1 MGSHAP
7 YFKGETMTKVEIQK
21 AAAKYASAAKGYLQ
35 RSGIDED
42 GYGYIGT
49 PTSPHIVEAIGASYH
64 TAFVVVREGKA
75 DVSFVISRDCKS
87 DTIEVDKT
95 HMGLAIDNIKSTAG
109 AMGRRIKF
117 QPVQTAA
124 EQEATEE
131 KNLAYEI
138 RKAMRKR

>member
-7 YFKGETMTKVEIQK
+7 YFKGEIMTRIEIQK
-21 AAAKYASAAKGYLQ
+21 AAAKYATAAKGYLK

-49 PTSPHIVEAIGASYH
+49 PTSSHIVEAIGAAYH
-64 TAFVVVREGKA
+64 TAFVVVQKDKA
-75 DVSFVISRDCKS
+75 NISFVISRDCKS
-87 DTIEVDKT
+87 DTIKVDKA
-95 HMGLAIDNIKSTAG
+95 HMGLAIGSIKSTAG

-117 QPVQTAA
+117 QPDQTPA
-124 EQEATEE
+124 EQEASEE
-131 KNLAYEI
+131 KDLANEI